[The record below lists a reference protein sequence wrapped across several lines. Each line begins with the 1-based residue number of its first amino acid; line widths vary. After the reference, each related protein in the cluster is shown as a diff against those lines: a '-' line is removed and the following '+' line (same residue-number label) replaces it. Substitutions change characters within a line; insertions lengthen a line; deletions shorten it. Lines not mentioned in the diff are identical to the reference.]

1 MTGGGKHAIA
11 WTTAST
17 LSSGSPDH
25 GTRREEQLVR
35 REKGSRGLE
44 PMPMKITL
52 ATCSPST
59 CAASA
64 TCSQTINHKGGRLL
78 TGRSSRTTRLRH
90 DLSRGQVAQQP
101 HPPRLA
107 EGAPHPVYP
116 PTGLPHP
123 ELTAPR
129 LGDTGAEILFLT

>member
-1 MTGGGKHAIA
+1 MTGGGTHAIA

-35 REKGSRGLE
+35 REKGSRGFE

-59 CAASA
+59 YAARA

-107 EGAPHPVYP
+107 EGAPHPAPNLRGTSDRSSPAHRTP
-116 PTGLPHP
+116 P
-123 ELTAPR
+123 A
-129 LGDTGAEILFLT
+129 GAE